1 MSVYSINHEER
12 SVTNHV
18 RCPMSHGC
26 FEEIRGLARQRPRSG
41 ADRIHKLWVER
52 DWHVNPQRV
61 HPLWTREQMQVLR
74 KQYRKRRLPGCSE
87 KGCVHHHAEWIH
99 HVWSYDFVAD
109 RTEDGRQVKLLAVI
123 DESTRE
129 CLAIEVVRSF
139 TAGEAI
145 DV

>member
-1 MSVYSINHEER
+1 
-12 SVTNHV
+12 
-18 RCPMSHGC
+18 
-26 FEEIRGLARQRPRSG
+26 
-41 ADRIHKLWVER
+41 
-52 DWHVNPQRV
+52 
-61 HPLWTREQMQVLR
+61 MQVLR
-74 KQYRKRRLPGCSE
+74 KQYRKRLLPGCSE
-87 KGCVHHHAEWIH
+87 KDCVHHCADRIH

-129 CLAIEVVRSF
+129 YLAIEVVRSF